1 MQIAGTE
8 QFAASADR
16 VREAL
21 SDLDILARSIPGLN
35 SVERNDGTTLECRI
49 KPSLSFISG
58 ALRTT
63 VTRTSEAASDEAGDE
78 VAYSISSKGIG
89 GGATVTATFRCSADR
104 GGGGSSVEWRAEVVE
119 RTGLLKPVGD
129 SVIES
134 TMGSVVESTW
144 ERFRSQLVA

>member
-21 SDLDILARSIPGLN
+21 SDLDILTRSIPGLD
-35 SVERNDGTTLECRI
+35 SVESNDGTTLECRI

-63 VTRTSEAASDEAGDE
+63 VTRTSEAASDE

-104 GGGGSSVEWRAEVVE
+104 GGGGSSGA
-119 RTGLLKPVGD
+119 
-129 SVIES
+129 
-134 TMGSVVESTW
+134 GSG
-144 ERFRSQLVA
+144 AG

>member
-21 SDLDILARSIPGLN
+21 SDLDILARSIPGLD
-35 SVERNDGTTLECRI
+35 SVESNDGATLECRI

-63 VTRTSEAASDEAGDE
+63 VTRTSEAASDE

-89 GGATVTATFRCSADR
+89 GGATITATFRCSADR

>member
-21 SDLDILARSIPGLN
+21 SDLDILTRSIPGLD
-35 SVERNDGTTLECRI
+35 SVESNDGTTLECRI

-63 VTRTSEAASDEAGDE
+63 VTRTSEAASDE

>member
-21 SDLDILARSIPGLN
+21 SDLDTLARASPGLD

-49 KPSLSFISG
+49 NPSLSFISG

-63 VTRTSEAASDEAGDE
+63 VTRTSDEAGDE

-104 GGGGSSVEWRAEVVE
+104 GGGGCSGEWRAEVVE

-134 TMGSVVESTW
+134 TMGSVVERTW
-144 ERFRSQLVA
+144 ARFRSQLVA